1 MTVADG
7 AQMWAEGYLR
17 VAPLRDA
24 TKRNKWER
32 VRCYIIPRLGA
43 LDFAAIDDMVLQDWI
58 AYLSSS
64 GRCLTGEGLA
74 PISVRKIYN
83 QYLEIQNW
91 LMDRGAIAHA
101 AGYHVALPKGGCQ
114 EAQIFSAE
122 EVAGLIRVVRPK
134 WMGPVIEIAYRT
146 GMRRGEIF
154 GLQWRDINW
163 TAETI
168 MVQRAVTAMRSGERE
183 VTPPKTYTSCR
194 CIPID
199 RHCIDLLRMLQATA
213 RSEWVIVDQYGRPIS
228 PWYTVRYMHAACD
241 ALGIPHRGLH
251 ALRHTHATTCLAA
264 APAKVVQDRLGHA
277 WLSQTITTY
286 NHAIHVPQDNIVA
299 AYNDIVVADH
309 TPEDMPPEPEGDPLL
324 E

>member
-1 MTVADG
+1 
-7 AQMWAEGYLR
+7 
-17 VAPLRDA
+17 
-24 TKRNKWER
+24 
-32 VRCYIIPRLGA
+32 
-43 LDFAAIDDMVLQDWI
+43 
-58 AYLSSS
+58 
-64 GRCLTGEGLA
+64 
-74 PISVRKIYN
+74 
-83 QYLEIQNW
+83 
-91 LMDRGAIAHA
+91 
-101 AGYHVALPKGGCQ
+101 
-114 EAQIFSAE
+114 
-122 EVAGLIRVVRPK
+122 
-134 WMGPVIEIAYRT
+134 
-146 GMRRGEIF
+146 MRRGEIF
-154 GLQWRDINW
+154 GLQWRDVNW

-168 MVQRAVTAMRSGERE
+168 MVQRAVTATHSGERE

-309 TPEDMPPEPEGDPLL
+309 TPENMPPEPDGDPLL